1 MVDGETEWFLQ
12 EWGKWTKQGKPGAKG
27 AKSWLG
33 VMVDRKNNGGVDRLV
48 DAMNATEKFCCEF
61 DQVVMLEVKRQW
73 PEDYK
78 ALEIYYASGPEMNC
92 RKLAAA
98 LGKSK
103 TDGLTILKVAIGRVD
118 TLVKA
123 GVAA

>member
-12 EWGKWTKQGKPGAKG
+12 EWGKWTKQGGPAPKG

-33 VMVDRKNNGGVDRLV
+33 AMHERLIQQNREPGCAFPDDFMEAFDSTVMRSVKN
-48 DAMNATEKFCCEF
+48 
-61 DQVVMLEVKRQW
+61 QW
-73 PEDYK
+73 PEDFQV
-78 ALEIYYASGPEMNC
+78 LRLYYAEQMNS
-92 RKLAAA
+92 RDMAKR
-98 LGKSK
+98 LGRAK
-103 TDGLTILKVAIGRVD
+103 TDALSLLKVAIGRVD